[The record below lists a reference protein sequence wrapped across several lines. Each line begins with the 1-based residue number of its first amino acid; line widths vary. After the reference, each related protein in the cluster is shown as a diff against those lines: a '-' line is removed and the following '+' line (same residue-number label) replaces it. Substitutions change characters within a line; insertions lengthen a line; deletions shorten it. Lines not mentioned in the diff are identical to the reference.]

1 MSPLSANI
9 QAILFFKGEP
19 VTIGFLAKTLGV
31 REEEISNAVLELSD
45 ALGGSGLTLL
55 SMDDSVVLKT
65 GKEQA
70 HLIEQLR
77 KEELSKDL
85 GKAGLETITI
95 LLYRGPSTRADIDY
109 IRGVNSTYTL
119 RALSIRGLVEKVPNP
134 KDARSNLYKPTFE
147 LLSFLGISK
156 VEELPNFEELR
167 TSINAFETSNDT
179 ESST

>member
-9 QAILFFKGEP
+9 QALLFFKGEP
-19 VTIGFLAKTLGV
+19 VTIAFLSKTLEKSE
-31 REEEISNAVLELSD
+31 REILASIEELETHLD
-45 ALGGSGLTLL
+45 GSGLTLL
-55 SMDDSVVLKT
+55 RLDDSVVLKT
-65 GKEQA
+65 GKEQSQ
-70 HLIEQLR
+70 LIEQLR

-95 LLYRGPSTRADIDY
+95 LLYRGASTRADIDY

-119 RALSIRGLVEKVPNP
+119 RSLSVRGLVEKVQNP
-134 KDARSNLYKPTFE
+134 DDARSNLYKPTFE

-156 VEELPNFEELR
+156 VEELPQFEELR
-167 TSINAFETSNDT
+167 ATIRAFETSNDT